1 MLTIPLSHELHVSTK
16 PLPSFSLL
24 ELNNSKDYFLLG
36 TSSSTHSA
44 LCDIS
49 LYILK
54 RLKLSRTVN
63 KKWLEFTAHLLHVHV
78 VCVRSI
84 LKHCLLQ
91 QEGIKQW
98 CLTCFV
104 DVIIGNR
111 TCYIVFTMNAILTA
125 IHEWECSAVT
135 WFIVPI

>member
-1 MLTIPLSHELHVSTK
+1 MLTIPLSHKLHVSTK

-24 ELNNSKDYFLLG
+24 ELSNSKDYFLLG

-54 RLKLSRTVN
+54 RLKLSSTVS
-63 KKWLEFTAHLLHVHV
+63 KKWSEFTAHLLHVHV

-91 QEGIKQW
+91 QEEIKQW
-98 CLTCFV
+98 FV

-125 IHEWECSAVT
+125 IHEWECFAVT

>member
-36 TSSSTHSA
+36 ASSSTHSA

-49 LYILK
+49 LYILE

-84 LKHCLLQ
+84 LKHCSLQ

-104 DVIIGNR
+104 DRKQDLLYCVYYECDIDSNSRVGVLRRDVI
-111 TCYIVFTMNAILTA
+111 
-125 IHEWECSAVT
+125 
-135 WFIVPI
+135 IVPI